1 MKKLNWFWI
10 LAVAGFIINT
20 ALLICILFS
29 NPAKQEEI
37 KKAWGIENYNKLME
51 LFSADAYKI
60 QQAKAI
66 GNFEAQLEQLENPIN
81 NTWTTE

>member
-1 MKKLNWFWI
+1 
-10 LAVAGFIINT
+10 
-20 ALLICILFS
+20 
-29 NPAKQEEI
+29 
-37 KKAWGIENYNKLME
+37 ME

-81 NTWTTE
+81 NT